1 MIDKTNKER
10 HSTRLFATWDRRNP
24 LANSAQ
30 ARKRARQAENR
41 RQRNASQRTTLRTH
55 IKNVIKAIE
64 TGDAEAASTAY
75 QKAVPVIDKSVTKG
89 LIHKNKAARHKS
101 RLGQHVR
108 ALAA

>member
-1 MIDKTNKER
+1 MENPY
-10 HSTRLFATWDRRNP
+10 SSRLFGIRNRSTI

-41 RQRNASQRTTLRTH
+41 RQRNAGQRSALRTH
-55 IKNVIKAIE
+55 IKNVVKAVAA
-64 TGDAEAASTAY
+64 GDADAAQSAY
-75 QKAVPVIDKSVTKG
+75 RKAVPVIDKSVGKG

-108 ALAA
+108 ALQS